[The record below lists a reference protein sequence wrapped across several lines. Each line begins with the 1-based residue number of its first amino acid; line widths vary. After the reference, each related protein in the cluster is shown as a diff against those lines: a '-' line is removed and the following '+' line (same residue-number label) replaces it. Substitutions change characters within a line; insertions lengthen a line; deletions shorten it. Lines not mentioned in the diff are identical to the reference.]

1 MSEEEFLKIDGV
13 GKVKLEKYGDLFIK
27 AIINFQ
33 KEKTVRAKADGSTY
47 TITLE
52 MYQSGLSVDEIA
64 VKRNLGVGTITSH
77 LAKLYTDGH
86 PIDLSSYIT
95 IEEIAKIAEAK
106 IKLESPNALKPYF
119 EYFEEL
125 MPYNKISIGLAM
137 IEKEAKI

>member
-1 MSEEEFLKIDGV
+1 
-13 GKVKLEKYGDLFIK
+13 
-27 AIINFQ
+27 
-33 KEKTVRAKADGSTY
+33 
-47 TITLE
+47 